1 MRRTITFKGNPLT
14 LVGRSVEE
22 GDVAPD
28 FRVLAGDL
36 KEVRLSQLKDPIK
49 IITSFP
55 SIDTPVCDMQVK
67 EFNTRATSL
76 SDEVVVLG
84 ISNDLPFAQKRFC
97 EANDIAR
104 VAVLSD
110 YRYSSFGINYGLLIK
125 ELKLLARAVC
135 ILDRNHVVRY
145 IQVVGELTV
154 PPDYDRAIEK
164 LHEVV
169 AKPAL
174 RAAVVQP
181 ARCAPCEGGVRAL
194 PRDAAERSAARIKGW
209 ELVEGVKLRKE
220 FRFKDYVEAKYFLDL
235 LAMLAEDQGHHPV
248 LTLGYNSVRVTLT
261 THAAGGLTE
270 NDFIMAGIID
280 EVGSDQ

>member
-14 LVGRSVEE
+14 LVGRSVGEA
-22 GDVAPD
+22 DAAPD

-36 KEVRLSQLKDPIK
+36 KEVRLSQLKGPIK

-67 EFNTRATSL
+67 EFNKRATSL

-110 YRYSSFGINYGLLIK
+110 YLYSSFGINYGLLIK
-125 ELKLLARAVC
+125 ELRLLARAVC
-135 ILDRNHVVRY
+135 ILDRNSVVRY
-145 IQVVGELTV
+145 IQIVGELTV

-169 AKPAL
+169 ATPAL
-174 RAAVVQP
+174 RAAGVQA

-209 ELVEGVKLRKE
+209 ELVEGAKLRKE
-220 FRFKDYVEAKYFLDL
+220 FRFKDFVEAKYFLDL

-248 LTLGYNSVRVTLT
+248 MTLGYDSVRVTLT

-280 EVGSDQ
+280 EVS